1 MLEKTIWSKGKNQF
15 ENNTFDSR
23 EWSAP
28 IMVSPN
34 EIEERIKA
42 MNLVGRQIESVRVMG
57 LSFWHT
63 EDWLEDSAYNSLPE
77 EMPEDEKQLKSDYA
91 NISDDL
97 ILARFA
103 HIDEPFLIKFTDG
116 DVFEIDTPQT
126 PEYRFS
132 MNCIPW
138 DIKTNTR
145 TNNLDAT
152 ILFAPF
158 LNKKIVEVEITKEH
172 VDKDPM
178 LHHEFDEAGT
188 TREIVTRMVLWLD
201 NDIGVCISGWID
213 YCDVACINRDD
224 EALPITFG
232 ELKTGLHN

>member
-1 MLEKTIWSKGKNQF
+1 MS
-15 ENNTFDSR
+15 
-23 EWSAP
+23 
-28 IMVSPN
+28 
-34 EIEERIKA
+34 
-42 MNLVGRQIESVRVMG
+42 
-57 LSFWHT
+57 
-63 EDWLEDSAYNSLPE
+63 
-77 EMPEDEKQLKSDYA
+77 EDEKQLKSDYA

-103 HIDEPFLIKFTDG
+103 HIDEPFLIKFSDG

>member
-1 MLEKTIWSKGKNQF
+1 MLEKTIWSKGKDQF

-28 IMVSPN
+28 NMVSQN

-42 MNLVGRQIESVRVMG
+42 MNLVGRQIESVRAMG

-138 DIKTNTR
+138 DIKTKK
-145 TNNLDAT
+145 
-152 ILFAPF
+152 
-158 LNKKIVEVEITKEH
+158 NKKT
-172 VDKDPM
+172 
-178 LHHEFDEAGT
+178 A
-188 TREIVTRMVLWLD
+188 
-201 NDIGVCISGWID
+201 VCINFFVFI
-213 YCDVACINRDD
+213 
-224 EALPITFG
+224 L
-232 ELKTGLHN
+232 L

>member
-1 MLEKTIWSKGKNQF
+1 MLEKTIWSNGKDLF
-15 ENNTFDSR
+15 ENNIFDSR

-28 IMVSPN
+28 TMVSPN
-34 EIEERIKA
+34 EIEKRIRR
-42 MNLVGRQIESVRVMG
+42 MNLVGRQIESIRVMG

-63 EDWLEDSAYNSLPE
+63 EDWIEDSAYNSLPE
-77 EMPEDEKQLKSDYA
+77 EMTEDEKQLKSDYA

-158 LNKKIVEVEITKEH
+158 LNRKIVEVEITKEQ

-178 LHHEFDEAGT
+178 FHHEFDESGT
-188 TREIVTRMVLWLD
+188 TREIVTRIVLWLD